1 MTREEY
7 RSQCN
12 SFTREDRVRF
22 KELVEDFR
30 DRVYSYLE
38 EIKGYDKLQKAQQE
52 IIKGL
57 VYKMAKVYVG
67 DEYVI
72 NHYEI
77 FSDDTA
83 GDPRYEKYR
92 IEEKNNIY
100 LSQGNSSSFRA
111 LEKKGY
117 IKYVVDAGRG
127 IDRISPLFTI
137 DFTGLI

>member
-7 RSQCN
+7 RKQCN
-12 SFTREDRVRF
+12 SFTREDRLRF
-22 KELVEDFR
+22 RELAKEFTNK
-30 DRVYSYLE
+30 VYSHLE
-38 EIKGYDKLQKAQQE
+38 EIKGYDKLPKAQQE
-52 IIKGL
+52 IIQGL

-67 DEYVI
+67 EEYVI

-77 FSDDTA
+77 FDDDTA
-83 GDPRYEKYR
+83 GDPIYEKYR

-111 LEKKGY
+111 LEKKGF
-117 IKYVVDAGRG
+117 IKFVEDAGRG